1 MAGKIPIPKVPK
13 TPWSPLDSSYRF
25 MQGKSSVIPSETSTG
40 QLGMFSS
47 GYGLPPKTKP
57 GTIGRGLGGLISN
70 PSPPFKVNAPKG
82 VGTPREK
89 ARIARRMAVAK
100 MKRPYGP
107 MTEVEFV
114 DDLFGMR
121 K

>member
-1 MAGKIPIPKVPK
+1 MSVRGPIPKIPK
-13 TPWSPLDSSYRF
+13 TPWSSLDSSYRF
-25 MQGKSSVIPSETSTG
+25 MKGSSSVIPSETRSG
-40 QLGMFSS
+40 QLGMFPST
-47 GYGLPPKTKP
+47 YGLPPKAKP

-70 PSPPFKVNAPKG
+70 QSPPFKVNVPKG
-82 VGTPREK
+82 AGTPREK
-89 ARIARRMAVAK
+89 ARIARKMAVAK

-107 MTEVEFV
+107 MTETEFV